1 MLTTPSA
8 RAAASVLAYVLITA
22 FLGRGVLAG
31 LGTSVIHDPGD
42 PLLTAAI
49 LHWNAHHLPFTSG
62 WWQFPSFYPT
72 ADTLTFSEHLLGL
85 SLVAAPL
92 DWLIGNALVTHNLV
106 VLLTFPL
113 CAAAMY
119 ALVFRLTRS
128 TPAAF
133 IAGLAFAFAPYRISQ
148 LPHVQMLATFWAPL
162 ALLGL
167 HGYTES
173 RRVRWLALY
182 GGAWMLQGAANGY
195 ALVFFSVVV
204 GLWVVWFVVARREWK
219 ALLAIGVTTA
229 IASVPL
235 VPIIYKYMAVHS
247 FHGFERSA
255 EEMRVF
261 SANVAALLC
270 APSDLTFWGWLRV
283 GCRQEGEL
291 FPGAA
296 VAALCAALVVV
307 RRHRDDR
314 STVRTPLAMTGVRLL
329 LAAVAL
335 VYGVSLFA
343 LLAFGPWRLDLGIA
357 RASASSADKSLLLFL
372 ASLFLVVITS
382 PRVFAAV
389 RRSSLTGFYLCT
401 ACLAWLLAL
410 GPLITLSNVPTG
422 VEGPFAWLM
431 ALPGMTAL
439 RVPARFWL
447 VTSLCLAVSAG
458 IAVAT
463 ILERRGHRSRAAG
476 TAMLALLVLT
486 DGWVGQFRTEGAP
499 QPIQGPT
506 TDAVALSLPI
516 GIPADD
522 ITAQWRAVV
531 GGWKTFNGYSGWRP
545 AHYIPLTRALVE
557 KDRQTLD
564 ALRGMTP
571 LYVDVSA
578 DNGDGWRGWL
588 TSFADRPS
596 LVTVSEGRAVYRFE
610 AIPGRPAE
618 PPQRAV
624 SFTIRSSSCDVAQA
638 ALVNDGSYDTAW
650 QCDGIGQGI
659 VLELDR
665 TATISGIGH
674 ALGSLSHLAPRGM
687 RVDVSLDGAAWREV
701 WSGSTLAETV
711 RAAMRDPRRVELWIP
726 FAPTGARF
734 VRLIQIDDEPDL
746 PWAIAE
752 LRVFDA
758 S

>member
-1 MLTTPSA
+1 MLTRPSA

-49 LHWNAHHLPFTSG
+49 LHWNAHHLPLTSG

-85 SLVAAPL
+85 SVVAAPL
-92 DWLIGNALVTHNLV
+92 DWLIGNALATHNLV

-128 TPAAF
+128 AAAAF
-133 IAGLAFAFAPYRISQ
+133 IAGLVFAFAPYRISQ

-173 RRVRWLALY
+173 RRVQWLALY

-195 ALVFFSVVV
+195 ALVFFSIVVA
-204 GLWVVWFVVARREWK
+204 LWVLWFVGARRDWK

-229 IASVPL
+229 IACLPL

-283 GCRQEGEL
+283 SCRQEGEL
-291 FPGAA
+291 FPGGA
-296 VAALCAALVVV
+296 VAALCAAMVVV
-307 RRHRDDR
+307 SLRRDHLP
-314 STVRTPLAMTGVRLL
+314 TVRTPPAYSGLRVV
-329 LAAVAL
+329 LAAVAA

-343 LLAFGPWRLDLGIA
+343 LLAFGPWRLDLGFA
-357 RASASSADKSLLLFL
+357 RASASSADKPLLLFL

-382 PRVFAAV
+382 PRVVAAA
-389 RRSSLTGFYLCT
+389 RQSSLTGFYLCT
-401 ACLAWLLAL
+401 ACLTWFLAL

-431 ALPGMTAL
+431 WLPGMTAL

-447 VTSLCLAVSAG
+447 VTSLCLAVSVG
-458 IAVAT
+458 MAVARL
-463 ILERRGHRSRAAG
+463 LEGRGHRARAAA

-499 QPIQGPT
+499 QPIHRPT
-506 TDAVALSLPI
+506 TDGVALSLPI

-522 ITAQWRAVV
+522 IAAQWRAVL
-531 GGWKTFNGYSGWRP
+531 GGWKTLNGYSGWRP

-557 KDRQTLD
+557 RDDETLT
-564 ALRGMTP
+564 ALRRMTP

-588 TSFADRPS
+588 TTRADRPS
-596 LVTVSEGRAVYRFE
+596 LVTVSAGRAVYRFD
-610 AIPGRPAE
+610 AIPSRPATA
-618 PPQRAV
+618 PQRSV
-624 SFTIRSSSCDVAQA
+624 PFTVAYSSCDLAQA
-638 ALVNDGSYDTAW
+638 AFVNDGAYDTAW
-650 QCDGIGQGI
+650 VCDGIGLGI
-659 VLELDR
+659 VLDLHR
-665 TATISGIGH
+665 MARVSGVGH
-674 ALGSLSHLAPRGM
+674 ALGSLPHLAPRGS
-687 RVDVSLDGAAWREV
+687 RVEVSLDGATWRDV
-701 WSGSTLAETV
+701 WSGSMLAETV
-711 RAAMRDPRRVELWIP
+711 RAAIQDPRRVELQIP
-726 FAPTGARF
+726 FAPTSARF
-734 VRLIQIDDEPDL
+734 VRLTQIDDEPDL
-746 PWAIAE
+746 PWSIAE
-752 LRVFDA
+752 LRVLEA
-758 S
+758 P